1 MGILDLL
8 RPQPKE
14 EKRILKP
21 LDEGLKERLDS
32 YIDQN
37 YGTPYITQDEK
48 EKAAE
53 KVRSEGPRKQKD
65 RTKST
70 AKDVKDAGNTA
81 AEVNK
86 EKPQPVS
93 DTSVRYSLPSDDDI
107 TSLTRQA
114 DDYFVNTF
122 KRVPASFLPPNT
134 KVVPD
139 MFEHRKAND
148 YFASPKMLTFTDY
161 LLDYINKS
169 GLDNVEIYKR
179 ANLSKSVFSALLS
192 KGHIPKKGTIV
203 ALAVALRLNLKET
216 ERLLMKAGYTFS
228 NGIKGDLIAVYFINH
243 GIFDIDKLNCALY
256 EHGEPTLGSKS
267 Y

>member
-1 MGILDLL
+1 MDFLDLL

-14 EKRILKP
+14 EKGILKP
-21 LDEGLKERLDS
+21 LDEETKERLNT
-32 YIDQN
+32 YIAQN
-37 YGTPYITQDEK
+37 FGTPYITQEQK

-53 KVRSEGPRKQKD
+53 KVRVEAPKRQNPEETPRVEEHTEDKQEKVE
-65 RTKST
+65 KKEEKPEAVSSS
-70 AKDVKDAGNTA
+70 DVK
-81 AEVNK
+81 
-86 EKPQPVS
+86 
-93 DTSVRYSLPSDDDI
+93 YSLPMDDDLK
-107 TSLTRQA
+107 SLSRQA
-114 DDYFVNTF
+114 DDYFENVFGKGTPSALN
-122 KRVPASFLPPNT
+122 KVPQRYRAVAPNGFYAT
-134 KVVPD
+134 HV
-139 MFEHRKAND
+139 MN
-148 YFASPKMLTFTDY
+148 TFTDY

-228 NGIKGDLIAVYFINH
+228 NTIKGDLIAVYFISH
-243 GIFDIDKLNCALY
+243 GIYDIDKLNSALF
-256 EHGEPTLGSKS
+256 ENGEPILGSKS